1 MFVFFTHL
9 SGMQPLPTTNERP
22 FVFWGLRFFSGRK
35 FDVVKRTW
43 KVLALGV
50 CRWTGD
56 LLRVK
61 LDETLRWLFFFF
73 VISGQPKLQADNWES
88 QCPGEQPAAVKIT
101 TRQRKKNQDKKYG
114 RTETK
119 SEIWKGN
126 PVKKKKW
133 EELGL
138 MQAKMTS
145 NSRPPCEADHKRRR
159 VLDSAHY

>member
-1 MFVFFTHL
+1 M
-9 SGMQPLPTTNERP
+9 
-22 FVFWGLRFFSGRK
+22 K
-35 FDVVKRTW
+35 
-43 KVLALGV
+43 
-50 CRWTGD
+50 
-56 LLRVK
+56 LL
-61 LDETLRWLFFFF
+61 DDFFFFF

-88 QCPGEQPAAVKIT
+88 QCPGEQPTAVKIT